1 MNFYDYEIGF
11 ENTETKEYYYD
22 ILQCAFFRTP
32 LIKQA
37 SYTILKINL
46 PPLLIQYILNDINN
60 NNHYNKLKFNLVIYL
75 VDREKRYKRVK
86 KVYYKNFVVINLE
99 LLENFLPNKDRLS
112 CRLLLVNPVLHYM
125 NNTNTF
131 NKIFE
136 NITAYEAIEK
146 YESFLKQT
154 YGDTFYINHI
164 SPDVNKST
172 FKYEQMLI
180 KIKNDMNV
188 PTEIINTY
196 KPFHTFNYYF
206 FDDFYISDECD
217 KDISCT
223 FLNLYDRTKLRQFD
237 ILNHHEIMQNIS
249 YIKESKFNDDFFT
262 TDKQDE
268 TINYNHQEIIYD
280 NPKSFKA
287 KVPKQKTIVS
297 EKINLIFG
305 QDINIDRQIYYNESQ
320 NLKGMEYNNIGLS
333 SQHTNIYTPDSVSN
347 ANKRY
352 TLTKNL
358 FKEIFFNITS
368 MECIGS
374 NIDWLQFGRLYNFE
388 FNDKETDLFYYT
400 PLNIIHIFQRKIM
413 REHYLNHVMK
423 FNCLKYKNPNRD
435 EN

>member
-1 MNFYDYEIGF
+1 LNFYDYEIGF

-237 ILNHHEIMQNIS
+237 IL
-249 YIKESKFNDDFFT
+249 KK
-262 TDKQDE
+262 
-268 TINYNHQEIIYD
+268 
-280 NPKSFKA
+280 
-287 KVPKQKTIVS
+287 
-297 EKINLIFG
+297 
-305 QDINIDRQIYYNESQ
+305 
-320 NLKGMEYNNIGLS
+320 
-333 SQHTNIYTPDSVSN
+333 
-347 ANKRY
+347 
-352 TLTKNL
+352 
-358 FKEIFFNITS
+358 
-368 MECIGS
+368 
-374 NIDWLQFGRLYNFE
+374 
-388 FNDKETDLFYYT
+388 
-400 PLNIIHIFQRKIM
+400 
-413 REHYLNHVMK
+413 
-423 FNCLKYKNPNRD
+423 
-435 EN
+435 